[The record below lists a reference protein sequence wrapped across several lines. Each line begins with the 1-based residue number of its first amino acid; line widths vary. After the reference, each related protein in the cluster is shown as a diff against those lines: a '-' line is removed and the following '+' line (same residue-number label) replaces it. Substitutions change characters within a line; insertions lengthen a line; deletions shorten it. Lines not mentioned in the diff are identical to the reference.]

1 LNTTDNFLGQ
11 TLRFPDIVEFRGDV
25 SWISERNGHFDH
37 EFRAV
42 PLIPPAPFSA
52 TSMLPPEL
60 LDQITSLNTQH
71 RELLSIIHKLSRHT
85 EIRSQLDLDDLVL
98 QIKAKF
104 VEADQVIEVR
114 DLTFLCLT
122 T

>member
-1 LNTTDNFLGQ
+1 
-11 TLRFPDIVEFRGDV
+11 
-25 SWISERNGHFDH
+25 
-37 EFRAV
+37 
-42 PLIPPAPFSA
+42 
-52 TSMLPPEL
+52 MLPPEL

-114 DLTFLCLT
+114 DHFSLSYHLELETRY
-122 T
+122 

>member
-1 LNTTDNFLGQ
+1 
-11 TLRFPDIVEFRGDV
+11 
-25 SWISERNGHFDH
+25 
-37 EFRAV
+37 
-42 PLIPPAPFSA
+42 
-52 TSMLPPEL
+52 MLPPEL

-71 RELLSIIHKLSRHT
+71 RELLSIIHKLSRPA

-114 DLTFLCLT
+114 DISFPCLT
-122 T
+122 L